1 MKNLAIETTEV
12 RSNMKLFDFLQ
23 ERHNERYT
31 RFEAYCYLL
40 NKAYVQYVPENFP
53 TDGFPALEKNQ
64 FITTKTE
71 LADVWHWH
79 RATVRGFL
87 DKLEECGQL
96 IRKEYSKCILC
107 QMTALSSNS
116 ESNDCMFTQFVDT
129 VLVKFTAPQFT
140 DRLSLQTLSELYGHL
155 IRSIISLRMKMC
167 PNEPAQQRCN
177 FEISITSKV
186 ILEHLSFYCLW
197 AVDDCQLA
205 DINSSL
211 TELFFDHYGKNWLML
226 LKFMKTIPTEAA
238 QCRLDSE
245 FIANE
250 NTAELLNRIYRQ
262 VDAFRA
268 LQSAASHSA
277 SSVISSQD

>member
-79 RATVRGFL
+79 RATVRSFL

-96 IRKEYSKCILC
+96 VRKEYSKCILC
-107 QMTALSSNS
+107 KMTALSSS
-116 ESNDCMFTQFVDT
+116 QESNDVLTQLVES
-129 VLVKFTAPQFT
+129 VLVRIASPQYA
-140 DRLSLQTLSELYGHL
+140 DRLNIQNLSESYGHL
-155 IRSIISLRMKMC
+155 ITSVISLRKIMC
-167 PNEPAQQRCN
+167 PDEPAQLVRD
-177 FEISITSKV
+177 FEVKISGMA
-186 ILEHLSFYCLW
+186 ILQFLSSYCLW
-197 AVDDCQLA
+197 AVDDSQLA
-205 DINSSL
+205 EINSSL
-211 TELFFDHYGKNWLML
+211 TELFFDHYQKNWLKLFKLMR
-226 LKFMKTIPTEAA
+226 TIPCKEEH
-238 QCRLDSE
+238 RRPDSD
-245 FIANE
+245 FVGNE
-250 NTAELLNRIYRQ
+250 KSAELLHLIYRQ
-262 VDAFRA
+262 VDAFLA
-268 LQSAASHSA
+268 MQSAARPA